1 MPQSETLV
9 NAHHKELVHIEAGTV
24 VLEGMLELPDQPIGI
39 VAFSQDRG
47 NNRLRA
53 RDTLVTTKLHAARI
67 ATLSLDLL
75 TDSENHNQPTR
86 FNIKL
91 LTLRLNAVCHWIEK
105 TKIISKL
112 PLGLF
117 STNSGTAAALQVAA
131 THSKGVAAIVSRS
144 GRPDLINPNAFRN
157 TGTPILLIVAGDDYN
172 VIEVNRSVYLR
183 LNCNKKLEI
192 ISGATHLFEEPGAL
206 EQVAELAVGWFA
218 KYLPPASQ
226 DR

>member
-1 MPQSETLV
+1 V
-9 NAHHKELVHIEAGTV
+9 NALHKEIVHIEAGTV
-24 VLEGMLELPDQPIGI
+24 VLEGMLELPEQPIGI
-39 VAFSQDRG
+39 VAFAQDRG
-47 NNRLRA
+47 SNRLRA
-53 RDTLVTTKLHAARI
+53 RDAMVTSRLHQAHI

-105 TKIISKL
+105 TKIISRL

-117 STNSGTAAALQVAA
+117 GTNSGSAAALQVAA
-131 THSKGVAAIVSRS
+131 THSKGIAAIVSRS
-144 GRPDLINPNAFRN
+144 GRPDLTNPNALRN
-157 TGTPILLIVAGDDYN
+157 TSTPTLLIVAGDDYN

-183 LNCNKKLEI
+183 LNCNRKLEI
-192 ISGATHLFEEPGAL
+192 IAGATHLFEEPGAL
-206 EQVAELAVGWFA
+206 EKVAELAVGWFA
-218 KYLPPASQ
+218 KYLPATNQ